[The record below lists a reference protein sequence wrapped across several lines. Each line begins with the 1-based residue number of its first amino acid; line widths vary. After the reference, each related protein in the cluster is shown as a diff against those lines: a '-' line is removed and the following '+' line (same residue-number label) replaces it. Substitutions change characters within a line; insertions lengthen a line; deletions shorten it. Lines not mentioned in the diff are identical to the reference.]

1 MDSNMPYNGT
11 LESKVQT
18 RFKLSALWA
27 ALMFLYLYADVFS
40 LYRPGQVD
48 KLAAGQIGPF
58 AVSQG
63 TLLIFST
70 LMLIPALMV
79 FLSLALKP
87 GLARWL
93 CLILGAV
100 YTLVN
105 LSNLLGETWAY
116 YILYGVVEIGLT
128 ALIVIFAWRWRPAK
142 A

>member
-1 MDSNMPYNGT
+1 MDSKMSSNVAVET
-11 LESKVQT
+11 RVQT

-40 LYRPGQVD
+40 LYRPGQLE

-58 AVSQG
+58 AVSQI
-63 TLLIFST
+63 TLLIFSA

-87 GLARWL
+87 GLSRWL
-93 CLILGAV
+93 NIILGAA

-128 ALIVIFAWRWRPAK
+128 ALIVFFAWRWRPAK